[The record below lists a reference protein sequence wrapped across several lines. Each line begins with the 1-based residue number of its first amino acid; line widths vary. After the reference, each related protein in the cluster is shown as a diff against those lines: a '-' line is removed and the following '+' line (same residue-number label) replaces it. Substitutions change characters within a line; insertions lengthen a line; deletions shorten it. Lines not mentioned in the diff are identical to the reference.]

1 MRTARFHRSGRGAR
15 RGFSLVEM
23 LIALA
28 ISAALLTASLAALDA
43 SFRSYQVTT
52 ESASTNIVARIV
64 MQRMLAMIRTGTDFG
79 PYPLDVLDAAQNP
92 MTAKSMEFV
101 SAEDTANDYRQITR
115 IETVEDKDA
124 KDGSLILML
133 TLEEHHGEDVTEEQH
148 PLLRGVR
155 DATFTLEYD
164 IGPRLRL
171 ATVDLTIQPETLAD
185 AGMRMITTDTNSI
198 RLIASSS
205 PRRIDE

>member
-1 MRTARFHRSGRGAR
+1 
-15 RGFSLVEM
+15 M

-28 ISAALLTASLAALDA
+28 ISAALLTASLSALDA

-79 PYPLDVLDAAQNP
+79 PYPLDVLDVAQNP
-92 MTAKSMEFV
+92 VVASSIEFV
-101 SAEDTANDYRQITR
+101 SAEDPANDYRQITR
-115 IETVEDKDA
+115 IETVADDEA
-124 KDGSLILML
+124 NNGSLILML
-133 TLEEHHGEDVTEEQH
+133 TLEDHNGDNVTEAQH

-171 ATVDLTIQPETLAD
+171 ATIDLTVDPETLSD
-185 AGMRMITTDTNSI
+185 AGMRMIDTASNTI
-198 RLIASSS
+198 RLVASSS